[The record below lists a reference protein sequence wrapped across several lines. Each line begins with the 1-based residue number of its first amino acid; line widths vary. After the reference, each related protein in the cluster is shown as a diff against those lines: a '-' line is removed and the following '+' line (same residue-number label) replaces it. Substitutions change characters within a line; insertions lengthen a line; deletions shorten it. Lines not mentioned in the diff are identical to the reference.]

1 MTKNR
6 IIIGLMLSALLLM
19 TGCSADDR
27 LQQEEQTTDPVVADL
42 ALSVS
47 KKADDVSTRMYADNI
62 QATGNYRGFELLGI
76 APFNVQG
83 RKISVN
89 DKPFSIVLSDSRIDY
104 KESDIFYLYEKC
116 FLAPTTAS
124 FLVYGKAP
132 RGELSKA
139 SSGSLID
146 HFPSDMNP
154 KDIYFSLES
163 IVPREVQPIATA
175 LANYMT
181 SIANAKGN
189 DVAWKDAP
197 SATLRLIYMNFL
209 NVTEVGHGGEI
220 MPGSGINIWKYTQKL
235 KTILENFLENSSFT
249 DPTDIAICNAIIT
262 AISYYSYDWNNFPG
276 SIGLPDGAI
285 VIRWD
290 GEKFVPQIANTSI
303 ADINGIDRFAYPAEL
318 FYYANSL
325 ISTSNRDDRKASYDS
340 NSQWSGVLG
349 DYENTTG
356 VVTSST
362 TSVAVKD
369 PLQYGVARMQI
380 RLLQTDYSTLKD
392 AAGSDVSVASN
403 FRLTGV
409 IVGGQLPIGFDFTP
423 TTKFPV
429 YSEAD
434 MKFIYDSQVNV
445 NGDSEQDYF
454 YLSAS
459 SSATKMTNTLVLQ
472 SYDHKKIP
480 VVLEFENMNDN
491 LEFKGVNGVVLPRTK
506 FYVVGEVDPSVFADD
521 PQTNIN
527 IRDRVF
533 TQDYITTLNMKVT
546 GLSKAYNVV
555 PNLLSPRLELGV
567 ELEVN
572 WESTTP
578 EEVVF

>member
-47 KKADDVSTRMYADNI
+47 KKADDVSTRMYAGNI
-62 QATGNYRGFELLGI
+62 QATDNYRGFSLLGI

-89 DKPFSIVLSDSRIDY
+89 DKPFSIVLSDSRNDY
-104 KESDIFYLYEKC
+104 IKTDIFYLYEKC

-132 RGELSKA
+132 RGDLSKA
-139 SSGSLID
+139 SSGSLIE

-163 IVPREVQPIATA
+163 IVPHEVNATATA

-181 SIANAKGN
+181 SIANATGN
-189 DVAWKDAP
+189 ETAWKNAP

-209 NVTEVGHGGEI
+209 NVTEVDHGGEI
-220 MPGSGINIWKYTQKL
+220 IPGSSANIYRYTTKL
-235 KTILENFLENSSFT
+235 QGVLESLNFT
-249 DPTDIAICNAIIT
+249 DATDIDIKNAIIT
-262 AISYYSYDWNNFPG
+262 EISKYQHSWDDFPA
-276 SIGLPDGAI
+276 SVGLPDGAA

-349 DYENTTG
+349 DYENVTG

-369 PLQYGVARMQI
+369 PMQYGVARMQI

-409 IVGGQLPIGFDFTP
+409 IVGGQLPVGFDFTP

-434 MKFIYDSQVNV
+434 MKFIYDPQVNV

-480 VVLEFENMNDN
+480 VVLEFKNMNDN
-491 LEFKGVNGVVLPRTK
+491 LEFKGVNGVVLPGTK
-506 FYVVGEVDPSVFADD
+506 FYVVGEVDPSVFAEDER
-521 PQTNIN
+521 TN

-567 ELEVN
+567 ELKVN

-578 EEVVF
+578 EEVIF

>member
-1 MTKNR
+1 MTKSR
-6 IIIGLMLSALLLM
+6 FIIGLMLSALLLM

-47 KKADDVSTRMYADNI
+47 KKVDDVSTRMYAGNI
-62 QATGNYRGFELLGI
+62 QATDNYRGFSLLGI

-89 DKPFSIVLSDSRIDY
+89 DKPFSIVLSDSRNDY
-104 KESDIFYLYEKC
+104 IKTDIFYLYDKC

-132 RGELSKA
+132 RGDLSKA
-139 SSGSLID
+139 SSGSLIQ

-163 IVPREVQPIATA
+163 IVPREVNATATA

-181 SIANAKGN
+181 SIANAKG
-189 DVAWKDAP
+189 DEVAWKDAP

-220 MPGSGINIWKYTQKL
+220 IPGSAANIYRYTTKL
-235 KTILENFLENSSFT
+235 QGVLESLHFT
-249 DPTDIAICNAIIT
+249 DATDIAIKDAIT
-262 AISYYSYDWNNFPG
+262 AAISNYQHSWDDFPDA
-276 SIGLPDGAI
+276 SVGLPDGAA

-325 ISTSNRDDRKASYDS
+325 ISTSNRDNRKTSYDS

-349 DYENTTG
+349 NYENVTG

-409 IVGGQLPIGFDFTP
+409 IVGGQLPVGFDFTP

-480 VVLEFENMNDN
+480 VVLEFKNMNDN
-491 LEFKGVNGVVLPRTK
+491 LEFKGVNGVVLPGTK

-521 PQTNIN
+521 PRTN

-567 ELEVN
+567 ELKVN

>member
-47 KKADDVSTRMYADNI
+47 KKADDVSTRMYAGNI
-62 QATGNYRGFELLGI
+62 QATDNYRGFSLLGI

-89 DKPFSIVLSDSRIDY
+89 DKPFSIVLSDSRNDY
-104 KESDIFYLYEKC
+104 IKTDIFYLYEKC

-132 RGELSKA
+132 RGDLSKA
-139 SSGSLID
+139 SSGSLIQ

-163 IVPREVQPIATA
+163 IVPREVNATATA

-181 SIANAKGN
+181 SIANATGN
-189 DVAWKDAP
+189 ETAWKNAP

-209 NVTEVGHGGEI
+209 NVTEVDHGGEI
-220 MPGSGINIWKYTQKL
+220 MPGSSANIYRYTTKL
-235 KTILENFLENSSFT
+235 QGVLESLNFT
-249 DPTDIAICNAIIT
+249 DATDIDIKNAIIT
-262 AISYYSYDWNNFPG
+262 EISKYQHSWDDFPA
-276 SIGLPDGAI
+276 SVGLPDGAA

-325 ISTSNRDDRKASYDS
+325 ISTSNRDNRKSSYDS
-340 NSQWSGVLG
+340 KSQWSGVLG

-369 PLQYGVARMQI
+369 PMQYGVARMQI

-409 IVGGQLPIGFDFTP
+409 IVGGQLPVGFDFTP

-434 MKFIYDSQVNV
+434 MKFIYDPQVNV

-480 VVLEFENMNDN
+480 VVLEFKNMNDN
-491 LEFKGVNGVVLPRTK
+491 LEFKGVNGVVLPGTK
-506 FYVVGEVDPSVFADD
+506 FYVVGEVDPSVFAEDER
-521 PQTNIN
+521 TN

-567 ELEVN
+567 ELKVN

>member
-47 KKADDVSTRMYADNI
+47 KKADDVSTRMYAGNI
-62 QATGNYRGFELLGI
+62 QATDNYRGFSLLGI

-89 DKPFSIVLSDSRIDY
+89 DKPFSIVLSDSRNDY
-104 KESDIFYLYEKC
+104 IKTDIFYLYEKC

-132 RGELSKA
+132 RGDLSKA
-139 SSGSLID
+139 SSGSLIE

-163 IVPREVQPIATA
+163 IVPREVNATATA

-181 SIANAKGN
+181 SIANATGN
-189 DVAWKDAP
+189 ETAWKNAP

-209 NVTEVGHGGEI
+209 NVTEVDHGGEI
-220 MPGSGINIWKYTQKL
+220 IPGSSANIYRYTTKL
-235 KTILENFLENSSFT
+235 QGVLESLNFT
-249 DPTDIAICNAIIT
+249 DATDIDIKNAIIT
-262 AISYYSYDWNNFPG
+262 EISKYQHSWDDFPA
-276 SIGLPDGAI
+276 SVGLPDGAA

-325 ISTSNRDDRKASYDS
+325 ISTSNRDNRKSSYDS

-349 DYENTTG
+349 DYENVTG

-369 PLQYGVARMQI
+369 PMQYGVARMQI

-409 IVGGQLPIGFDFTP
+409 IVGGQLPVGFDFTP

-434 MKFIYDSQVNV
+434 MKFIYDPQVNV

-480 VVLEFENMNDN
+480 VVLEFKNMNDN
-491 LEFKGVNGVVLPRTK
+491 LEFKGVNGVVLPGTK
-506 FYVVGEVDPSVFADD
+506 FYVVGEVDPSVFAEDER
-521 PQTNIN
+521 TN

-567 ELEVN
+567 ELKVN

-578 EEVVF
+578 EEVIF

>member
-1 MTKNR
+1 
-6 IIIGLMLSALLLM
+6 
-19 TGCSADDR
+19 
-27 LQQEEQTTDPVVADL
+27 
-42 ALSVS
+42 
-47 KKADDVSTRMYADNI
+47 
-62 QATGNYRGFELLGI
+62 
-76 APFNVQG
+76 
-83 RKISVN
+83 
-89 DKPFSIVLSDSRIDY
+89 
-104 KESDIFYLYEKC
+104 
-116 FLAPTTAS
+116 
-124 FLVYGKAP
+124 
-132 RGELSKA
+132 
-139 SSGSLID
+139 
-146 HFPSDMNP
+146 MNP

-163 IVPREVQPIATA
+163 IVPHEVNATATA

-209 NVTEVGHGGEI
+209 NVTEVDHGGEI
-220 MPGSGINIWKYTQKL
+220 MPGSGRNIWKYTQKL
-235 KTILENFLENSSFT
+235 KTILENLSFDST
-249 DPTDIAICNAIIT
+249 DKAIKDAIIT
-262 AISYYSYDWNNFPG
+262 AISYYSYDWNDFPG
-276 SIGLPDGAI
+276 SIGLPDGAA

-325 ISTSNRDDRKASYDS
+325 ISTSNRDNRKSSYDS
-340 NSQWSGVLG
+340 KSQWSGVLG
-349 DYENTTG
+349 DYENVTG

-380 RLLQTDYSTLKD
+380 KLLQTASSTLKD
-392 AAGSDVSVASN
+392 AAGREVAVGAYR
-403 FRLTGV
+403 FPLTGV
-409 IVGGQLPIGFDFTP
+409 IVGGQLPVGFDFTP
-423 TTKFPV
+423 TTKFPA

-459 SSATKMTNTLVLQ
+459 ADATKMTNTLVLQ
-472 SYDHKKIP
+472 SYDHKKIY
-480 VVLEFENMNDN
+480 VVLEFKNNSDI
-491 LEFKGVNGVVLPRTK
+491 EFKGLNGVVLPETK
-506 FYVVGEVDPSVFADD
+506 FYLVGEVDPSVFAEDSR
-521 PQTNIN
+521 TN

-567 ELEVN
+567 ELKVN

-578 EEVVF
+578 EEVIF

>member
-1 MTKNR
+1 M
-6 IIIGLMLSALLLM
+6 
-19 TGCSADDR
+19 
-27 LQQEEQTTDPVVADL
+27 
-42 ALSVS
+42 SVHEC
-47 KKADDVSTRMYADNI
+47 TQGNI
-62 QATGNYRGFELLGI
+62 QATDNYRGFLLLGI

-89 DKPFSIVLSDSRIDY
+89 DKPFSIVLSDSRNDY
-104 KESDIFYLYEKC
+104 IKTDIFYLYDKC

-132 RGELSKA
+132 RGNLPEA
-139 SSGSLID
+139 SSGSLIE

-163 IVPREVQPIATA
+163 IVPHEVNATATA

-181 SIANAKGN
+181 SIANATGN
-189 DVAWKDAP
+189 ETAWKNAP

-209 NVTEVGHGGEI
+209 NVTEVDHGGEI
-220 MPGSGINIWKYTQKL
+220 IPGSSANVYRYVTKL
-235 KTILENFLENSSFT
+235 QGVLESLNFT
-249 DPTDIAICNAIIT
+249 DATDIDIKNAIIT
-262 AISYYSYDWNNFPG
+262 EISKYQHSWDDFPA
-276 SIGLPDGAI
+276 SVGLPDGAI

-325 ISTSNRDDRKASYDS
+325 ISTSNRDNRKTSYDS
-340 NSQWSGVLG
+340 NSQWSGVL
-349 DYENTTG
+349 DNYENTTG

-392 AAGSDVSVASN
+392 AAGTNVQVASN

-409 IVGGQLPIGFDFTP
+409 IVGGQLPVGFDFTP

-459 SSATKMTNTLVLQ
+459 SNATKMTNTLVLQ

-480 VVLEFENMNDN
+480 VVLEFKNMNDN
-491 LEFKGVNGVVLPRTK
+491 LEFKGVNGVVLPGTK

-521 PQTNIN
+521 PRTN

-546 GLSKAYNVV
+546 GLSKAYKKAYNVV

-567 ELEVN
+567 ELKVN

>member
-1 MTKNR
+1 MTKSR
-6 IIIGLMLSALLLM
+6 FIIGLMLSALLLM

-47 KKADDVSTRMYADNI
+47 KKVDDVSTRMYAGNI
-62 QATGNYRGFELLGI
+62 QATDNYRGFLLLGI

-89 DKPFSIVLSDSRIDY
+89 DKPFSIVLSDSRNDY
-104 KESDIFYLYEKC
+104 IKTDIFYLYDKC

-132 RGELSKA
+132 RGNLPEA
-139 SSGSLID
+139 SSGSLIE

-163 IVPREVQPIATA
+163 IVPHEVNATATA

-181 SIANAKGN
+181 SIANATGN
-189 DVAWKDAP
+189 ETAWKNAP

-209 NVTEVGHGGEI
+209 NVTEVDHGGEI
-220 MPGSGINIWKYTQKL
+220 IPGSSANVYRYVTKL
-235 KTILENFLENSSFT
+235 QGVLESLNFT
-249 DPTDIAICNAIIT
+249 DATDIDIKNAIIT
-262 AISYYSYDWNNFPG
+262 EISKYQHSWDDFPA
-276 SIGLPDGAI
+276 SVGLPDGAI

-325 ISTSNRDDRKASYDS
+325 ISTSNRDNRKTSYDS
-340 NSQWSGVLG
+340 NSQWSGVL
-349 DYENTTG
+349 DNYENTTG

-392 AAGSDVSVASN
+392 AAGTNVQVASN

-409 IVGGQLPIGFDFTP
+409 IVGGQLPVGFDFTP

-459 SSATKMTNTLVLQ
+459 SNATKMTNTLVLQ

-480 VVLEFENMNDN
+480 VVLEFKNMNDN
-491 LEFKGVNGVVLPRTK
+491 LEFKGVNGVVLPGTK

-521 PQTNIN
+521 PRTN

-567 ELEVN
+567 ELKVN

>member
-47 KKADDVSTRMYADNI
+47 KKVDDVSTRMYAGNI
-62 QATGNYRGFELLGI
+62 QATDNYRGFSLLGI

-89 DKPFSIVLSDSRIDY
+89 DKPFSIVLSDSRNDY
-104 KESDIFYLYEKC
+104 IKTDIFYLYEKC

-132 RGELSKA
+132 RGDLPKA
-139 SSGSLID
+139 SSGSLIE

-163 IVPREVQPIATA
+163 IVPHEVNATATA

-181 SIANAKGN
+181 SIANATGN
-189 DVAWKDAP
+189 ETAWKDAP

-209 NVTEVGHGGEI
+209 NVTEVDHGGEI
-220 MPGSGINIWKYTQKL
+220 IPGSSANIYRYTTKL
-235 KTILENFLENSSFT
+235 QGVLESLNFT
-249 DPTDIAICNAIIT
+249 DATDIDIKNAIIT
-262 AISYYSYDWNNFPG
+262 EISKYQHSWDDFPA
-276 SIGLPDGAI
+276 SVGLPDGAA

-325 ISTSNRDDRKASYDS
+325 ISTSNRDNRKSSYDS

-349 DYENTTG
+349 DYENVTG

-369 PLQYGVARMQI
+369 PMQYGVARMQI

-409 IVGGQLPIGFDFTP
+409 IVGGQLPVGFDFTP

-434 MKFIYDSQVNV
+434 MKFIYDPQVNV

-480 VVLEFENMNDN
+480 VVLEFKNMNDN
-491 LEFKGVNGVVLPRTK
+491 LEFKGVNGVVLPGTK
-506 FYVVGEVDPSVFADD
+506 FYVVGEVDPSVFAEDER
-521 PQTNIN
+521 TN

-567 ELEVN
+567 ELKVN

-578 EEVVF
+578 EEVIF

>member
-47 KKADDVSTRMYADNI
+47 KKADDVSTRMYAGNI
-62 QATGNYRGFELLGI
+62 QATDNYRGFSLLGI

-89 DKPFSIVLSDSRIDY
+89 DKPFSIVLSDSRNDY
-104 KESDIFYLYEKC
+104 IKTDIFYLYEKC

-132 RGELSKA
+132 RGNLPKA
-139 SSGSLID
+139 SSGSLFE

-163 IVPREVQPIATA
+163 IVPHEVNATATA

-181 SIANAKGN
+181 SIANATGN
-189 DVAWKDAP
+189 ETAWKNAP

-209 NVTEVGHGGEI
+209 NVTEVDHGGEI
-220 MPGSGINIWKYTQKL
+220 IPGSSANIYRYTTKL
-235 KTILENFLENSSFT
+235 QGVLESLNFT
-249 DPTDIAICNAIIT
+249 DATDIDIKNAIIT
-262 AISYYSYDWNNFPG
+262 EISKYQHSWDDFPA
-276 SIGLPDGAI
+276 SVGLPDGAA

-325 ISTSNRDDRKASYDS
+325 ISTSNRDYRKASYDS

-349 DYENTTG
+349 DYENVTG

-369 PLQYGVARMQI
+369 PMQYGVARMQI

-409 IVGGQLPIGFDFTP
+409 IVGGQLPVGFDFTP

-480 VVLEFENMNDN
+480 VVLEFKNMNDN
-491 LEFKGVNGVVLPRTK
+491 LEFKGVNGVVLPGTK
-506 FYVVGEVDPSVFADD
+506 FYVVGEVDPSVFAEDER
-521 PQTNIN
+521 TN

-567 ELEVN
+567 ELKVN

-578 EEVVF
+578 EEVIF

>member
-47 KKADDVSTRMYADNI
+47 KKADDVSTRMYAGNI
-62 QATGNYRGFELLGI
+62 QATDNYRGFSLLGI

-89 DKPFSIVLSDSRIDY
+89 DKPFSIVLSDSRNDY
-104 KESDIFYLYEKC
+104 IKTDIFYLYEKC

-132 RGELSKA
+132 RGDLPKA
-139 SSGSLID
+139 SSGSLIE

-163 IVPREVQPIATA
+163 IVPHEVNATATA

-181 SIANAKGN
+181 SIANATGN
-189 DVAWKDAP
+189 ETAWKNAP

-209 NVTEVGHGGEI
+209 NVTEVDHGGEI
-220 MPGSGINIWKYTQKL
+220 IPGSSANIYRYTTKL
-235 KTILENFLENSSFT
+235 QGVLESLNFT
-249 DPTDIAICNAIIT
+249 DATDIDIKNAIIT
-262 AISYYSYDWNNFPG
+262 EISKYQHSWDDFPA
-276 SIGLPDGAI
+276 SVGLPDGAA

-325 ISTSNRDDRKASYDS
+325 ISTSNRDNRKASYDS

-349 DYENTTG
+349 DYENVTG

-369 PLQYGVARMQI
+369 PMQYGVARMQI

-409 IVGGQLPIGFDFTP
+409 IVGGQLPVGFDFTP

-434 MKFIYDSQVNV
+434 MKFIYDPQVNV

-480 VVLEFENMNDN
+480 VVLEFKNMNDN
-491 LEFKGVNGVVLPRTK
+491 LEFKGVNGVVLPGTK
-506 FYVVGEVDPSVFADD
+506 FYVVGEVDPSVFAEDER
-521 PQTNIN
+521 TN

-567 ELEVN
+567 ELKVN

>member
-1 MTKNR
+1 
-6 IIIGLMLSALLLM
+6 MLSALLLM

-47 KKADDVSTRMYADNI
+47 KKVDDVSTRMYAGNI
-62 QATGNYRGFELLGI
+62 QATDNYRGFSLLGI

-89 DKPFSIVLSDSRIDY
+89 DKPFSIVLSDSRNDY
-104 KESDIFYLYEKC
+104 IKTDIFYLYDKC

-132 RGELSKA
+132 RGDLSKA
-139 SSGSLID
+139 SSGSLIQ

-163 IVPREVQPIATA
+163 IVPREVNATATA

-181 SIANAKGN
+181 SIANAKG
-189 DVAWKDAP
+189 DEVAWKDAP

-220 MPGSGINIWKYTQKL
+220 IPGSAANIYRYTTKL
-235 KTILENFLENSSFT
+235 QGVLESLHFT
-249 DPTDIAICNAIIT
+249 DATDIAIKDAIT
-262 AISYYSYDWNNFPG
+262 AAISNYQHSWDDFPDA
-276 SIGLPDGAI
+276 SVGLPDGAA

-325 ISTSNRDDRKASYDS
+325 ISTSNRDNRKTSYDS

-349 DYENTTG
+349 NYENVTG

-409 IVGGQLPIGFDFTP
+409 IVGGQLPVGFDFTP

-480 VVLEFENMNDN
+480 VVLEFKNMNDN
-491 LEFKGVNGVVLPRTK
+491 LEFKGVNGVVLPGTK

-521 PQTNIN
+521 PRTN

-567 ELEVN
+567 ELKVN

>member
-1 MTKNR
+1 MTKSR
-6 IIIGLMLSALLLM
+6 FIIGLMLSALLLM

-27 LQQEEQTTDPVVADL
+27 LQQEEQTTDPVVVDL
-42 ALSVS
+42 ALAVS
-47 KKADDVSTRMYADNI
+47 KKVDDVSTRMYAGNI
-62 QATGNYRGFELLGI
+62 QATDNYRGFSLLGI

-89 DKPFSIVLSDSRIDY
+89 DKPFSIVLSDLRNDY
-104 KESDIFYLYEKC
+104 IKTDIFYLYDKC

-132 RGELSKA
+132 RGNLPEA
-139 SSGSLID
+139 SSGSLIE

-163 IVPREVQPIATA
+163 IVPHEVNPTATA

-181 SIANAKGN
+181 SIANATGN
-189 DVAWKDAP
+189 ETAWKNAP
-197 SATLRLIYMNFL
+197 SATLRIIYMNFL
-209 NVTEVGHGGEI
+209 NVTEVDHGGEI
-220 MPGSGINIWKYTQKL
+220 IPGSPANVYRYVTKL
-235 KTILENFLENSSFT
+235 QGVLESLNFT
-249 DPTDIAICNAIIT
+249 DATDIDIKNAIIT
-262 AISYYSYDWNNFPG
+262 EISKYQHSWDDFPA
-276 SIGLPDGAI
+276 SVGLPDGAI

-325 ISTSNRDDRKASYDS
+325 ISTSNRDNRKTSYDS

-349 DYENTTG
+349 NYENTTG

-392 AAGSDVSVASN
+392 AAGTNVQVASN

-409 IVGGQLPIGFDFTP
+409 IVGGQLPVGFDFTP

-459 SSATKMTNTLVLQ
+459 SNATKMTNTLVLQ

-480 VVLEFENMNDN
+480 VVLEFKNMNDN
-491 LEFKGVNGVVLPRTK
+491 LEFKGVNGVVLPGTK
-506 FYVVGEVDPSVFADD
+506 FYVVGEVDPSVFAND
-521 PQTNIN
+521 TRTN

-567 ELEVN
+567 ELKVN

>member
-47 KKADDVSTRMYADNI
+47 KKADDVSTRMYAGNI
-62 QATGNYRGFELLGI
+62 QATDNYRGFSLLGI

-89 DKPFSIVLSDSRIDY
+89 DKPFSIVLSDSRNDY
-104 KESDIFYLYEKC
+104 IKTDIFYLYEKC

-132 RGELSKA
+132 RGDLPKA
-139 SSGSLID
+139 SSGSLFE

-163 IVPREVQPIATA
+163 IVPHEVNATATA

-181 SIANAKGN
+181 SIANATGN
-189 DVAWKDAP
+189 ETAWKNAP

-209 NVTEVGHGGEI
+209 NVTEVDHGGEI
-220 MPGSGINIWKYTQKL
+220 IPGSSANIYRYTTKL
-235 KTILENFLENSSFT
+235 QGVLESLNFT
-249 DPTDIAICNAIIT
+249 DATDIDIKNAIIT
-262 AISYYSYDWNNFPG
+262 EISKYQHSWDDFPA
-276 SIGLPDGAI
+276 SVGLPDGAA

-325 ISTSNRDDRKASYDS
+325 ISTSNRDNRKASYDS

-349 DYENTTG
+349 DYENVTG

-369 PLQYGVARMQI
+369 PMQYGVARMQI

-409 IVGGQLPIGFDFTP
+409 IVGGQLPVGFDFTP

-434 MKFIYDSQVNV
+434 MKFIYDPQVNV

-480 VVLEFENMNDN
+480 VVLEFKNMNDN
-491 LEFKGVNGVVLPRTK
+491 LEFKGVNGVVLPGTK
-506 FYVVGEVDPSVFADD
+506 FYVVGEVDPSVFAEDER
-521 PQTNIN
+521 TN

-567 ELEVN
+567 ELKVN

-578 EEVVF
+578 EEVIF

>member
-47 KKADDVSTRMYADNI
+47 KKVDDVSTRMYAGNI
-62 QATGNYRGFELLGI
+62 QATDNYRGFLLLGI

-89 DKPFSIVLSDSRIDY
+89 DKPFSIVLSDSRNDY
-104 KESDIFYLYEKC
+104 IKTDIFYLYEKC

-132 RGELSKA
+132 RGNLPEA
-139 SSGSLID
+139 SSGSLIE

-163 IVPREVQPIATA
+163 IVPHEVNATATA

-181 SIANAKGN
+181 SIANATGN
-189 DVAWKDAP
+189 ETAWKNAP

-209 NVTEVGHGGEI
+209 NVTEVDHGGEI
-220 MPGSGINIWKYTQKL
+220 IPGSSANVYRYVTKL
-235 KTILENFLENSSFT
+235 QGVLESLNFT
-249 DPTDIAICNAIIT
+249 DATDIDIKNAIIT
-262 AISYYSYDWNNFPG
+262 EISKYQHSWDDFPA
-276 SIGLPDGAI
+276 SVGLPDGAI

-325 ISTSNRDDRKASYDS
+325 ISTSNRDNRKTSYDS

-392 AAGSDVSVASN
+392 AAGTNVQVASN

-409 IVGGQLPIGFDFTP
+409 IVGGQLPVGFDFTP

-459 SSATKMTNTLVLQ
+459 SNATKMTNTLVLQ

-480 VVLEFENMNDN
+480 VVLEFKNMNDN
-491 LEFKGVNGVVLPRTK
+491 LEFKGVNGVVLPGTK

-521 PQTNIN
+521 PRTN

-567 ELEVN
+567 ELKVN

-578 EEVVF
+578 EEVIF

>member
-62 QATGNYRGFELLGI
+62 QATDNYRGFSLLGI

-89 DKPFSIVLSDSRIDY
+89 DKPFSIVLSDSRNDY
-104 KESDIFYLYEKC
+104 IKTDIFYLYEKC

-132 RGELSKA
+132 RGNLPKA
-139 SSGSLID
+139 SSGSLFE

-163 IVPREVQPIATA
+163 IVPHEVNATAIA

-181 SIANAKGN
+181 SIANATGN
-189 DVAWKDAP
+189 ETAWKNAP

-209 NVTEVGHGGEI
+209 NVTEVDHGGEI
-220 MPGSGINIWKYTQKL
+220 IPGSSANIYRYTTKL
-235 KTILENFLENSSFT
+235 QGVLESLNFT
-249 DPTDIAICNAIIT
+249 DATDIDIKNAIIT
-262 AISYYSYDWNNFPG
+262 EISKYQHSWDDFPA
-276 SIGLPDGAI
+276 SVGLPDGAA

-340 NSQWSGVLG
+340 KSQWSGVLG

-380 RLLQTDYSTLKD
+380 RLLQTALSTLKD
-392 AAGSDVSVASN
+392 AAGSDVEVGAYR
-403 FRLTGV
+403 FPLTGV
-409 IVGGQLPIGFDFTP
+409 IVGGQLPVGFDFTP

-434 MKFIYDSQVNV
+434 MKFIYDSQVKV

-472 SYDHKKIP
+472 SYDHKKIY
-480 VVLEFENMNDN
+480 VVLEFKNNSDI
-491 LEFKGVNGVVLPRTK
+491 EFKGLNGVVLPGTK
-506 FYVVGEVDPSVFADD
+506 FYVVGEVDPSVFAEDSR
-521 PQTNIN
+521 TN

-555 PNLLSPRLELGV
+555 PNLLAPRLELGV
-567 ELEVN
+567 ELKVN

-578 EEVVF
+578 EEVIF